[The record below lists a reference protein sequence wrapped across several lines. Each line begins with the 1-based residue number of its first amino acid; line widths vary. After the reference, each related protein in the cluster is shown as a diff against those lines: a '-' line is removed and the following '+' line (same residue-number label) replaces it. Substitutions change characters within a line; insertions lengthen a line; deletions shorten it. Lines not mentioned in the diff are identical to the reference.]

1 MDFYHN
7 LITTK
12 SWQALLDLKKKYQFI
27 LIGGWAVFLYT
38 KALKSKDID
47 VVMEF
52 EELEKM
58 RNEFVVS
65 KNERLRKYEARK
77 EEIEIDIYVPFYSN
91 PGIPAEE
98 IKNQTTRIEGFEV
111 PVKEALALLKQK
123 ALLERQDSLKGRKD
137 LIDLISLFKVADFNW
152 QRYKGLVGKFHMEE
166 LMRKTGEIIKRA
178 RGIDELNLNIHQIA
192 RLKKKILPMMEGK

>member
-1 MDFYHN
+1 MNFYHN

-47 VVMEF
+47 LVMEF
-52 EELEKM
+52 SELD
-58 RNEFVVS
+58 RLGAEFSVN
-65 KNERLRKYEARK
+65 KNERLKKYEARR

-98 IKNQTTRIEGFEV
+98 ISALVTSIEGFQV
-111 PVKEALALLKQK
+111 PKKEALALLKQK
-123 ALLERQDSLKGRKD
+123 ALLERENSFKGRKD
-137 LIDLISLFKVADFNW
+137 LADLLALFKLPDFDW
-152 QRYKGLVGKFHMEE
+152 QEYKNLTRRFQLENQVKSIIS
-166 LMRKTGEIIKRA
+166 IIKRTVKMEEF
-178 RGIDELNLNIHQIA
+178 GLNVYQMAKFKREILV
-192 RLKKKILPMMEGK
+192 KI